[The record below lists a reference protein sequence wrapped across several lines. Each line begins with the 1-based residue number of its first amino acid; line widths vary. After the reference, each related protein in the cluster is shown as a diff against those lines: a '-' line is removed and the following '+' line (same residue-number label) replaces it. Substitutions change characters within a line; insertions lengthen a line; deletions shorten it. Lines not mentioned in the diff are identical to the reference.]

1 MARMTI
7 ANAALLAEVVR
18 AVEEGC
24 NADLRV
30 EGRSMYP
37 FLLHDTDIVTL
48 APAGGRT
55 LRRGMIVLFRYRGAY
70 VLHRIVRLH
79 GDTFTA
85 CGDGNHRQTETA
97 RTTDVA
103 AIVSARHRGGRTLRY
118 PSLRWR
124 AESALSRLRKA
135 VRTVILDMRRR
146 RHAANS

>member
-1 MARMTI
+1 MARLTI
-7 ANAALLAEVVR
+7 DNAALLAEVVR

-24 NADLRV
+24 TADLRV
-30 EGRSMYP
+30 EGHSMYP

-55 LRRGMIVLFRYRGAY
+55 LSRGMIVLFRYRGTY

-97 RTTDVA
+97 STTDVA
-103 AIVSARHRGGRTLRY
+103 AIVCARKRGGRTLRY
-118 PSLRWR
+118 PSLRWK

-135 VRTVILDMRRR
+135 ARTVILDIRRL
-146 RHAANS
+146 HGTAHG